1 MVVLFPLCLTGCI
14 AAPHWWLDAAR
25 QQALDEAL
33 RSTGSTA
40 D

>member
-1 MVVLFPLCLTGCI
+1 MLVLFPLCLTGCI
-14 AAPHWWLDAAR
+14 AAPHWWLD
-25 QQALDEAL
+25 EAL